1 MVAIP
6 EIIIRPQP
14 SGLEA
19 VRDFTDAA
27 SAFGLRLSGMA
38 VADDQIHRVPDGEA
52 RGKNTSG
59 WYVLSELDGI
69 LYGSFGS
76 WKAGRGQQVWCSRD
90 SYSLTVS
97 EKQSLRAA
105 RERQAAEIEAR
116 RVEAAAQAEQDIA
129 AADVAVSHPYLV
141 AKQVGAHGVL
151 LDGDKLLIPIVD
163 GSGQVI
169 SHQTIGP
176 DGEKRFLAGGRKK
189 GGFFML
195 GRPSGV
201 IYVAE
206 GYSTAASVHE
216 ATGACAVCAFDAGN
230 LAPVVEGLR
239 AAWPRAEIVIAA
251 DNDASGAGMDGA
263 RRAKP
268 DYIVM
273 PDEVGTDWND
283 VWVSEGRQAVLEGVQ
298 TRIVRVMA
306 SGFTAADM
314 RGVEPRRWLYGKH
327 LIRGYVSAT
336 VSPGGVG
343 KTTLELTEAIALA
356 TGRDLLGVPVRERV
370 KVWHYNLEDPRDE
383 LLRRAWAICEQFQIP
398 PVELE
403 GWLYLDSG
411 RDCKMIVAEPVDGIV
426 TPTVAAEQVIDQMQ
440 RLDIGLLQVDPL
452 VKAHYA
458 EENDNKQIDA
468 VLDVFADVAKRC
480 DAAIDL
486 VHHTRKPPS
495 GFVAVAGDINT
506 ARGAG
511 ALAGAV
517 RSARTI
523 TPMSDKECERFD
535 IDPQRKAWYVRVDDA
550 KGNMSA
556 PAADAVWFERQSVEL
571 VQGDYVGVL
580 APWSPPDP
588 FEGLGV
594 DGARRAL
601 MSIEAGLEDG
611 QRYTATARAGTNRW
625 AGCVL
630 LDMGLGEGSA
640 KSVLRTWMSNNVLVV
655 ADYHNPVR
663 RRSDKGLFV
672 NYDKLPG
679 ENDE

>member
-6 EIIIRPQP
+6 EIIIRPQV
-14 SGLEA
+14 SGLES

-27 SAFGLRLSGMA
+27 SAFGLRLAGVA

-76 WKAGRGQQVWCSRD
+76 WKAGRGQQTWCSREAGA
-90 SYSLTVS
+90 LTIV
-97 EKQSLRAA
+97 EKHNIQLA

-116 RVEAAAQAEQDIA
+116 RLEAAAQAEQDIA
-129 AADVAVSHPYLV
+129 AAEFAVDHPYLV
-141 AKQVGAHGVL
+141 AKQVGSHGLL

-163 GSGQVI
+163 STGQVI

-206 GYSTAASVHE
+206 GYSTAASVYE
-216 ATGACAVCAFDAGN
+216 ATGQCAVCAFDAGN

-263 RRAKP
+263 RKAKP

-273 PDEVGTDWND
+273 PDEVGADWND
-283 VWVSEGRQAVLEGVQ
+283 VWVSDGRQAVLDGVQ
-298 TRIVRVMA
+298 SRIVRVMA
-306 SGFTAADM
+306 SGFSAADM

-370 KVWHYNLEDPRDE
+370 RVWHYNLEDPRDE
-383 LLRRAWAICEQFQIP
+383 LLRRAWAICEHYRIDP
-398 PVELE
+398 SELE
-403 GWLYLDSG
+403 GWLFLDSG

-426 TPTVAAEQVIDQMQ
+426 APTVAAEQVIEQMQ
-440 RLDIGLLQVDPL
+440 RLNIGLLQVDPL

-480 DAAIDL
+480 GAAIDL

-495 GFVAVAGDINT
+495 GFVATAGDINT

-523 TPMSDKECERFD
+523 TPMSDKEAEGFD
-535 IDPQRKAWYVRVDDA
+535 ILPARRSWYVRVDDA

-556 PAADAVWFERQSVEL
+556 PSADAVWFERHSVEL
-571 VQGDYVGVL
+571 MQGDYVGVL

-588 FEGLGV
+588 FDGLGV

-601 MSIEAGLEDG
+601 LLIGEGLDDG
-611 QRYTATARAGTNRW
+611 QRYTWTQRSAARW
-625 AGCVL
+625 AG
-630 LDMGLGEGSA
+630 
-640 KSVLRTWMSNNVLVV
+640 TVLVQMGI
-655 ADYHNPVR
+655 ADGAAKTIIRAWQQSGVLYSDEYKNPVR
-663 RRSDKGLFV
+663 RRSDEGLFV
-672 NYDKLPG
+672 DFDKLPG
-679 ENDE
+679 VNNG

>member
-14 SGLEA
+14 SGLES

-27 SAFGLRLSGMA
+27 AAFGLRLAGMA

-76 WKAGRGQQVWCSRD
+76 WKAGRGQQVWCSREAGA
-90 SYSLTVS
+90 LTIV
-97 EKQSLRAA
+97 EKHNIQLA

-129 AADVAVSHPYLV
+129 AAEFAVDHPYLLD
-141 AKQVGAHGVL
+141 KQVGSHGL
-151 LDGDKLLIPIVD
+151 LMDGDKLLIPIVD
-163 GSGQVI
+163 STGQVI
-169 SHQTIGP
+169 SHQTIAP

-206 GYSTAASVHE
+206 GYSTAASVYE
-216 ATGACAVCAFDAGN
+216 ATGQCAVCAFDAGN

-251 DNDASGAGMDGA
+251 DNDASGAGVDGA

-273 PDEVGTDWND
+273 PDQVGADWND
-283 VWVSEGRQAVLEGVQ
+283 VWVSDGRQTVLDGVQ
-298 TRIVRVMA
+298 SRIVRVMA
-306 SGFTAADM
+306 SGFSAADM
-314 RGVEPRRWLYGKH
+314 RSVEPRRWLYGKH

-370 KVWHYNLEDPRDE
+370 RVWHYNLEDPRDE
-383 LLRRAWAICEQFQIP
+383 LLRRAWAICEQFDIP

-403 GWLYLDSG
+403 GWLFLDSG
-411 RDCKMIVAEPVDGIV
+411 RDCKMIVAEPMDGIV
-426 TPTVAAEQVIDQMQ
+426 APTVAAEQVIEQMQ

-458 EENDNKQIDA
+458 EENDNKQVDA
-468 VLDVFADVAKRC
+468 VLDVFADIAKRC
-480 DAAIDL
+480 GAAIDL

-495 GFVAVAGDINT
+495 GFVATAGDINT

-523 TPMSDKECERFD
+523 TPMSDKEAEAFD
-535 IDPQRKAWYVRVDDA
+535 IDPARKGWYVRVDDA

-556 PAADAVWFERQSVEL
+556 PSKDAVWFERHSVEL

-580 APWSPPDP
+580 APWAPPDP

-601 MSIEAGLEDG
+601 LLIGEGLDDG
-611 QRYTATARAGTNRW
+611 QRYTWTQRSAARW
-625 AGCVL
+625 AGTVL
-630 LDMGLGEGSA
+630 IQMGIADGAA
-640 KSVLRTWMSNNVLVV
+640 KTIIRAWQQSGVLYS
-655 ADYHNPVR
+655 DEYKNPVR
-663 RRSDKGLFV
+663 RRSDEGLFV
-672 NYDKLPG
+672 DFDKLPG
-679 ENDE
+679 VNNG